1 MFDRKANGT
10 IFTVP
15 EADSDAVRWMRMA
28 ANETVPMEGCQVHRV
43 IRENYNHVRRAENRP
58 SVNAVRG
65 AYMPPPVV
73 RVASSVREPFA
84 LSSDAH
90 TSAHTHTHTR
100 ARAAVVVFELS

>member
-65 AYMPPPVV
+65 EYMPPPVV
-73 RVASSVREPFA
+73 RTLSVHYSRF
-84 LSSDAH
+84 SK
-90 TSAHTHTHTR
+90 THTHTHAAAAT
-100 ARAAVVVFELS
+100 AVVVFELS